1 MASLKIRTLEMELK
15 QQSDFFKREE
25 QNYEKQIESLTQ
37 DLHDNMNKEQT
48 WNKDFASLLQKN
60 QELQIMT
67 QKNQMQMET
76 LDKASTEQNILLKS
90 KDLKIS

>member
-76 LDKASTEQNILLKS
+76 LDKAITEQNILLKS

>member
-48 WNKDFASLLQKN
+48 WNKDFASSLQKN
-60 QELQIMT
+60 QEFR
-67 QKNQMQMET
+67 
-76 LDKASTEQNILLKS
+76 
-90 KDLKIS
+90 